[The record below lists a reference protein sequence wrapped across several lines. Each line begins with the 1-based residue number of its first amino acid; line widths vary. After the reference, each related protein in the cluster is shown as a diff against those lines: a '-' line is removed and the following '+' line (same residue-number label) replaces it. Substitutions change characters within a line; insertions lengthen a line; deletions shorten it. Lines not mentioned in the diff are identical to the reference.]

1 METDYKQE
9 FLDIFYDNIERDGA
23 DKLLD
28 WLERSDF
35 FSAPASTRHHSCQP
49 GGLCMHS
56 VLVYRRFIKILQSEY
71 GDNWQ
76 EKVSAESAAIIA
88 LLHDVCK
95 VGYYVTD
102 YKNVKDENGV
112 WQKVP
117 YFRVEDSLP
126 YGHGEK
132 SVYIISSF
140 IKLSRDEAMA
150 INWHMGAFDE
160 RARAGYS
167 LSQAF
172 RAYPTAFLFHL
183 ADIEATYLDE
193 KS

>member
-1 METDYKQE
+1 MEDFKQE
-9 FLDIFYDNIERDGA
+9 FLDIFYDNIDRDGA

-35 FSAPASTRHHSCQP
+35 FTAPASTRHHSCQP

-56 VLVYRRFIKILQSEY
+56 VHVYRRFIKILQAEY

-95 VGYYVTD
+95 VGYYVKDT
-102 YKNVKDENGV
+102 KNVKDENGV
-112 WQKVP
+112 WQQVP

-140 IKLSRDEAMA
+140 IKLSREEAMA

-160 RARAGYS
+160 RAKSGHI
-167 LSQAF
+167 LTQVF
-172 RAYPTAFLFHL
+172 RNYPTAFLFHL
-183 ADIEATYLDE
+183 ADFSSTYLDE
-193 KS
+193 KN

>member
-71 GDNWQ
+71 GDYWQ

-126 YGHGEK
+126 
-132 SVYIISSF
+132 
-140 IKLSRDEAMA
+140 
-150 INWHMGAFDE
+150 
-160 RARAGYS
+160 
-167 LSQAF
+167 
-172 RAYPTAFLFHL
+172 
-183 ADIEATYLDE
+183 
-193 KS
+193 